1 MAELQEKFEMKLPED
16 VTQDKAGIAP
26 LCKHRVYVT
35 RPWFLLTWEMMAFS
49 SSVYGKK
56 SYFRSNFSW

>member
-1 MAELQEKFEMKLPED
+1 MNIPED

-26 LCKHRVYVT
+26 LCKHRVCVT
-35 RPWFLLTWEMMAFS
+35 RPWFLLTWEMMAFW

-56 SYFRSNFSW
+56 SYFRPNFSW